1 MVWEESRMHIGRT
14 AAIVDL
20 GALKKNMATIRSR
33 LPEGTEVCAVVKANG
48 YGHGAVGI
56 YPALKESGVDR
67 YAVAVWQEGRTLR
80 EAGVTEPIHILGS
93 TPDEEMDEVVRYG
106 LTPTLFTESMA
117 ESLNEAC
124 RKAVEE
130 GSVPADYRCGA
141 DVKLDTGMGRI
152 GFPCEDSTVEV
163 LCRMHSLPYI
173 RLEGLFTHFA
183 RADEADKSDALS
195 QMDRFR
201 AMEKKLADN
210 GVVFPRKHLQNSAA
224 IMEMSEAG
232 GTMVRP
238 GIILYGIYPSDEVN
252 REAFP
257 LVPVLSWVSHVSF
270 VKEVPAGTPI
280 SYGGT
285 FVTKRPSRIATVPV
299 GYADGY
305 RRDLSNRGVVQIG
318 DQLAPVVGRI
328 CMDQFMVDVT
338 DLPPVRRGDTVW
350 LIGEKVTAEDMAS
363 AIGTIPYEI
372 VCGISERVPRLYV
385 DGQQAVSTP

>member
-20 GALKKNMATIRSR
+20 DALKKNMATIRSR

-93 TPDEEMDEVVRYG
+93 TPDEEMDEVVRYD
-106 LTPTLFTESMA
+106 LTPTIFTESMA

-124 RKAVEE
+124 RNAVEA
-130 GSVPADYRCGA
+130 GTVAADYRSGA

-152 GFPCEDSTVEV
+152 GFPCDDSTVEV
-163 LCRMHSLPYI
+163 LCRMEKLPYI

-183 RADEADKSDALS
+183 RADEADKTDALA
-195 QMDRFR
+195 QMERFR
-201 AMEKKLADN
+201 TMEKKLAEN
-210 GVVFPRKHLQNSAA
+210 GVVFTRKHLQNSAA
-224 IMEMSEAG
+224 IMEMNEAG

-285 FVTKRPSRIATVPV
+285 FVTERPSRIATVPV

-305 RRDLSNRGVVQIG
+305 RRDLSNRGLVQIG
-318 DQLAPVVGRI
+318 DRLAPVVGRI

-338 DLPPVRRGDTVW
+338 DLPPVHRGDTVW
-350 LIGEKVTAEDMAS
+350 LIGEKVTAEDLAA

-372 VCGISERVPRLYV
+372 VCGISERVPRLYIN
-385 DGQQAVSTP
+385 G